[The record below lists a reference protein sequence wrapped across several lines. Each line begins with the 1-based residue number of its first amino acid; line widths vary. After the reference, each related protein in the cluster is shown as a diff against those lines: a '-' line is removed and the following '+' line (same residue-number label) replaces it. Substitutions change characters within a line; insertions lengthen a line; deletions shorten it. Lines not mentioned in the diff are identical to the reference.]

1 MRIQSQY
8 IVIESVSQTSIFKR
22 KEKIEISIINLVGC
36 VNESSLTRKNFV
48 GCPTSNS
55 EIKVFHTVC

>member
-1 MRIQSQY
+1 MFHKLAY
-8 IVIESVSQTSIFKR
+8 L
-22 KEKIEISIINLVGC
+22 KEKKIEISIINLVGC

-48 GCPTSNS
+48 GCPAFNS